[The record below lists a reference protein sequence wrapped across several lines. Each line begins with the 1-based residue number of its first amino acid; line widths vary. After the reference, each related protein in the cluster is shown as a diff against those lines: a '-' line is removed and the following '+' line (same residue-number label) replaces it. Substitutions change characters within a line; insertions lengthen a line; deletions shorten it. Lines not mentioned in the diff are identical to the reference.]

1 MTQFSIGDDRDRESD
16 LRVALRE
23 MVTLALW
30 FGSLFGLLIIGHGIM
45 G

>member
-1 MTQFSIGDDRDRESD
+1 MTHLPIDGDRDRESD

-23 MVTLALW
+23 TVTLALW
-30 FGSLFGLLIIGHGIM
+30 FGSLFGLLVIAHGAM

>member
-1 MTQFSIGDDRDRESD
+1 MTHLPIGDRSDRESD

-23 MVTLALW
+23 TLTLALW
-30 FGSLFGLLIIGHGIM
+30 FGSLFGLLVIGHGLM

>member
-1 MTQFSIGDDRDRESD
+1 MNHLRIGGDQDRDGE

-23 MVTLALW
+23 MLTLILW
-30 FGSLFGLLIIGHGIM
+30 FGSLFGLLLIAHGVL